1 MRFPASF
8 TRILSAAALTVGLPI
23 VAQEPVTA
31 PAPTERTAASL
42 SPSLEP
48 LVNDTLADGINIPEG
63 PIDAALGLI
72 EILTGRTVLRAQNIP
87 QVPFSLV
94 INQPV
99 THTEALMAIE
109 TTLALNGVAVAPLG
123 ERFVKVVPIGAAR
136 VEAPELIE
144 GSTLNLPPSGRIA
157 TKLFT
162 FKFVQV
168 GQFGSKIAT
177 LLNPQLGGT
186 MPFEQ
191 ANALL
196 VTDSISTLQR
206 IELLVR
212 ELDQPNV
219 ASLEPKFYPLVYAKA
234 SDLANQMRN
243 ILQGPAAQQL
253 GTATSFNADD
263 RTNQIIVI
271 SDARLHP
278 FFDKLIARLDV
289 RSDPNTRNEI
299 IYLKHADATEVATL
313 VSNLV
318 SGQNQATSRSESARR
333 TNAQPSVA
341 APPAPAVAAVQ
352 IAAAGAGANS
362 NEFSQLVTIL
372 PDERSNAVVVSGTVE
387 DIRLIKE
394 LIDQIDVLLAQ
405 VRIEVVIAEV
415 TLTDAASSGISQ
427 LGLLVQDGKL
437 VGFNGGG
444 AGISV
449 TGTGFE
455 VADGSIEDFASQN
468 FAVLADN
475 NLSGV
480 ISLATTPRKSN
491 AEFLQVPA
499 VVTTHNKEAE
509 FFVGQDIPVL
519 GSFIPDAAGTTTT
532 STAYRTTVNNRQV
545 GIRLI
550 VKPLIGS
557 NGSVQ
562 LEIEQ
567 SVEDVIRTTLID
579 GNEQPVVGQREMK
592 SFISVQ
598 DRDIIVI
605 GGLQRG
611 TDQKSTNRLG
621 PIPFIGD
628 LLGSRTRS
636 NEKTDLIFFLRP
648 TILSKSADDNES
660 ALDRIDRMS
669 NADDVKRVLNE
680 ESLIQE
686 NDALK
691 KNTPRG
697 HGPISSR

>member
-1 MRFPASF
+1 MRFTATILRLTCLALLLVGGP
-8 TRILSAAALTVGLPI
+8 LSAQEDAA
-23 VAQEPVTA
+23 AR
-31 PAPTERTAASL
+31 PATLL
-42 SPSLEP
+42 SPSLTP
-48 LVNDTLADGINIPEG
+48 LSNEVLADGINIPEG

-72 EILTGRTVLRAQNIP
+72 EILTGRTVLRAQSLP
-87 QVPFSLV
+87 QTPFTL
-94 INQPV
+94 IIGQPV
-99 THTEALMAIE
+99 THAEALLAIE

-123 ERFVKVVPIGAAR
+123 ERFVKVVPIGSVR
-136 VEAPELIE
+136 IESPELIE
-144 GSTLNLPPSGRIA
+144 GSTLNLNPSGRIA

-162 FKFVQV
+162 FEFVQV
-168 GQFGSKIAT
+168 GQFGGKIAS
-177 LLNPQLGGT
+177 LLNPQLGGA

-206 IELLVR
+206 IELLVAQ
-212 ELDQPNV
+212 LDQPNV
-219 ASLEPKFYPLVYAKA
+219 SSLEPKFYPLVYAKA

-243 ILQGPAAQQL
+243 ILQGPASQQL
-253 GTATSFNADD
+253 GTSTSFNADD

-271 SDARLHP
+271 SDQRLHP

-299 IYLKHADATEVATL
+299 IYLKHADATEVASL

-333 TNAQPSVA
+333 PSNQATPTPAVQTVA
-341 APPAPAVAAVQ
+341 ANVGVA
-352 IAAAGAGANS
+352 S

-415 TLTDAASSGISQ
+415 TLTDAASTGISE

-444 AGISV
+444 PGFGVS
-449 TGTGFE
+449 GTGFE
-455 VADGSIEDFASQN
+455 TAGGGVEDFASQN
-468 FAVLADN
+468 FAL
-475 NLSGV
+475 LSDYTLTGV
-480 ISLATTPRKSN
+480 ISLGTTPRTNN

-519 GSFIPDAAGTTTT
+519 GSFIPDAAGSNVTTG

-567 SVEDVIRTTLID
+567 VVEDVIGNTTID
-579 GNEQPVVGQREMK
+579 GNPQPIVGQREMK

-598 DRDIIVI
+598 DGEIIVM

-611 TDQKSTNRLG
+611 NNRKETNRFG
-621 PIPFIGD
+621 PLPFIGD
-628 LLGSRTRS
+628 LLGLRTRS

-648 TILSKSADDNES
+648 TILSAGGTDNEG
-660 ALDRIDRMS
+660 AMNRVDKMP
-669 NADDVKRVLNE
+669 NAEQVKRALNSE
-680 ESLIQE
+680 PLEKPKT
-686 NDALK
+686 NFF
-691 KNTPRG
+691 P
-697 HGPISSR
+697 

>member
-1 MRFPASF
+1 MRFTAPIIRLTSILCLLVAGP
-8 TRILSAAALTVGLPI
+8 LSA
-23 VAQEPVTA
+23 QD
-31 PAPTERTAASL
+31 PAPVDASSNL
-42 SPSLEP
+42 SPSLLPISNE
-48 LVNDTLADGINIPEG
+48 VLAEGIVIPEG
-63 PIDAALGLI
+63 PIDSAFGLI
-72 EILTGRTVLRAQNIP
+72 EILTGREVLQSPQIPANTV
-87 QVPFSLV
+87 FSLT
-94 INQPV
+94 IEQPL
-99 THTEALMAIE
+99 TYTEALMAIE
-109 TTLALNGVAVAPLG
+109 TTLQLNGIAVTPLG
-123 ERFVKVVPIGAAR
+123 DRFVQVVPIGSAR
-136 VEAPELIE
+136 ISAPDLIE
-144 GSTLNLPPSGRIA
+144 GSTLDLEPSGRIA

-162 FKFVQV
+162 FEFVQV
-168 GQFGSKIAT
+168 GQFGGKIAS
-177 LLNPQLGGT
+177 LLNPQLGGA

-206 IELLVR
+206 VELLVR

-219 ASLEPKFYPLVYAKA
+219 SSLEPKFYPLVYAKA

-243 ILQGPAAQQL
+243 ILQGPAAQQM
-253 GTATSFNADD
+253 GTSTSFNADD

-271 SDARLHP
+271 SDKRLHP

-299 IYLKHADATEVATL
+299 IYLKHADATEVASL

-333 TNAQPSVA
+333 PNGQTAT
-341 APPAPAVAAVQ
+341 PAPATVTPATLTPA
-352 IAAAGAGANS
+352 IPNS
-362 NEFSQLVTIL
+362 SEFSQLVTVL

-387 DIRLIKE
+387 DIRLIRE

-415 TLTDAASSGISQ
+415 TITDAASTGISQ

-437 VGFNGGG
+437 VGFNAGGPG
-444 AGISV
+444 FGVA
-449 TGTGFE
+449 GTGFQVE
-455 VADGSIEDFASQN
+455 NGTIEDFAAAN
-468 FAVLADN
+468 FATLADN
-475 NLSGV
+475 NLSGL
-480 ISLATTPRKSN
+480 ISLATTPRKNN

-519 GSFIPDAAGTTTT
+519 GSFIPDAAGSVGGT

-545 GIRLI
+545 GIRLL
-550 VKPLIGS
+550 VKPLIGN

-567 SVEDVIRTTLID
+567 VVEDVIGTTTID
-579 GNEQPVVGQREMK
+579 DNPQPIVGQREMK

-598 DRDIIVI
+598 DGEIIVM

-611 TDQKSTNRLG
+611 NNRKETNRIG
-621 PIPFIGD
+621 PLPFIGD
-628 LLGSRTRS
+628 LLGLKTRS

-648 TILSKSADDNES
+648 TILSAGEKDNEE
-660 ALDRIDRMS
+660 AMERVNRMP
-669 NADDVKRVLNE
+669 NADQVNRALNSE
-680 ESLIQE
+680 PLEDPPTSFLQT
-686 NDALK
+686 N
-691 KNTPRG
+691 
-697 HGPISSR
+697 

>member
-1 MRFPASF
+1 MRF
-8 TRILSAAALTVGLPI
+8 
-23 VAQEPVTA
+23 TA
-31 PAPTERTAASL
+31 PIIRLISLAMLCLGGPLTAQNPPATERNAAI
-42 SPSLEP
+42 SPSLVP
-48 LVNDTLADGINIPEG
+48 LSNDVLEEGINIPEG

-72 EILTGRTVLRAQNIP
+72 EILTGRTVLRAQSLP
-87 QVPFSLV
+87 QTPFSL
-94 INQPV
+94 IIAQPV
-99 THTEALMAIE
+99 THAEALMAIE
-109 TTLALNGVAVAPLG
+109 TTLALNGIAVAPLG
-123 ERFVKVVPIGAAR
+123 ERFVKVVPIGSAR
-136 VEAPELIE
+136 IESPELIE
-144 GSTLNLPPSGRIA
+144 GSTLALAPSGRIA

-162 FKFVQV
+162 FEFVQV
-168 GQFGSKIAT
+168 GQFGGKIAS
-177 LLNPQLGGT
+177 LLNPQLGGA

-206 IELLVR
+206 IELLVTQ
-212 ELDQPNV
+212 LDQPNV
-219 ASLEPKFYPLVYAKA
+219 SSLEPKFYPLVYAKA

-253 GTATSFNADD
+253 GTSTSFNADD

-271 SDARLHP
+271 SDKRLHP

-299 IYLKHADATEVATL
+299 IYLKHADATEVASL
-313 VSNLV
+313 VSSLV

-333 TNAQPSVA
+333 PNNQGV
-341 APPAPAVAAVQ
+341 APAATTPTSQ
-352 IAAAGAGANS
+352 AAAALGANS
-362 NEFSQLVTIL
+362 SEFSQLVTVL

-394 LIDQIDVLLAQ
+394 LIDKIDVLLAQ

-415 TLTDAASSGISQ
+415 TLSDAASTGISQ
-427 LGLLVQDGKL
+427 LGLLVQNGKL
-437 VGFNGGG
+437 VGFNAG
-444 AGISV
+444 AAGLSV
-449 TGTGFE
+449 
-455 VADGSIEDFASQN
+455 AGSGLTVQDPDFGDFASEDFALLS
-468 FAVLADN
+468 DN
-475 NLSGV
+475 TLSGI

-519 GSFIPDAAGTTTT
+519 GSFIPDAAGVGVGNNA
-532 STAYRTTVNNRQV
+532 TAYRTTVNNRQV
-545 GIRLI
+545 GIRLL

-567 SVEDVIRTTLID
+567 SVEDVIRTTEID
-579 GNEQPVVGQREMK
+579 GNPQPVVGQREMK

-598 DRDIIVI
+598 NNEIIVI

-611 TDQKSTNRLG
+611 NNQGSTSRFG

-628 LLGSRTRS
+628 LLGSRTRN

-648 TILSKSADDNES
+648 TILSAGEMNYES
-660 ALDRIDRMS
+660 AQERVNRMP
-669 NADDVKRVLNE
+669 NRDAVNRALNQEPLIE
-680 ESLIQE
+680 EQST
-686 NDALK
+686 DGA
-691 KNTPRG
+691 R
-697 HGPISSR
+697 SSRNGPPSRR

>member
-1 MRFPASF
+1 MRFTATILRLTCLALLLVGGP
-8 TRILSAAALTVGLPI
+8 LSAQEDAA
-23 VAQEPVTA
+23 AR
-31 PAPTERTAASL
+31 PAPLL
-42 SPSLEP
+42 SPSLTP
-48 LVNDTLADGINIPEG
+48 LSNEVLADGINIPEG

-72 EILTGRTVLRAQNIP
+72 EILTGRTVLRAQSLP
-87 QVPFSLV
+87 QTPFTL
-94 INQPV
+94 IIAQPV
-99 THTEALMAIE
+99 THAEALLAIE

-123 ERFVKVVPIGAAR
+123 ERFVKVVPIGSVR
-136 VEAPELIE
+136 IEAPELIE
-144 GSTLNLPPSGRIA
+144 GSTLNLNPSGRIA

-162 FKFVQV
+162 FEFVQV
-168 GQFGSKIAT
+168 GQFGGKIAS
-177 LLNPQLGGT
+177 LLNPQLGGA

-206 IELLVR
+206 IELLVAQ
-212 ELDQPNV
+212 LDQPNV
-219 ASLEPKFYPLVYAKA
+219 SSLEPKFYPLVYAKA

-243 ILQGPAAQQL
+243 ILQGPASQQL
-253 GTATSFNADD
+253 GTSTSFNADD

-271 SDARLHP
+271 SDQRLHP

-299 IYLKHADATEVATL
+299 IYLKHADATEVASL

-333 TNAQPSVA
+333 PSNQATPTPAVQTVA
-341 APPAPAVAAVQ
+341 ANVGVA
-352 IAAAGAGANS
+352 S

-415 TLTDAASSGISQ
+415 TLTDAASTGISE

-444 AGISV
+444 PGFGIS
-449 TGTGFE
+449 GTGFE
-455 VADGSIEDFASQN
+455 TAGGGVEDFASQN
-468 FAVLADN
+468 FAL
-475 NLSGV
+475 LSGYTLTGV
-480 ISLATTPRKSN
+480 ISLGTTPRTNN

-519 GSFIPDAAGTTTT
+519 GSFIPDAAGSNVTTG

-567 SVEDVIRTTLID
+567 VVEDVIGNTTID
-579 GNEQPVVGQREMK
+579 GNPQPIVGQREMK

-598 DRDIIVI
+598 DGEIIVM

-611 TDQKSTNRLG
+611 NNRKETNRFG

-628 LLGSRTRS
+628 LLGLRTRS

-648 TILSKSADDNES
+648 TILSAGGTDNEG
-660 ALDRIDRMS
+660 AMNRVDKMP
-669 NADDVKRVLNE
+669 NAEQVKRALNSE
-680 ESLIQE
+680 PLEKPKT
-686 NDALK
+686 NFF
-691 KNTPRG
+691 P
-697 HGPISSR
+697 

>member
-1 MRFPASF
+1 MRFTATILRLTCLALLLVGGP
-8 TRILSAAALTVGLPI
+8 LSAQEDAA
-23 VAQEPVTA
+23 AR
-31 PAPTERTAASL
+31 PATLL
-42 SPSLEP
+42 SPSLTP
-48 LVNDTLADGINIPEG
+48 LSNEVLADGINIPEG

-72 EILTGRTVLRAQNIP
+72 EILTGRTVLRAQSLP
-87 QVPFSLV
+87 QTPFTL
-94 INQPV
+94 IIAQPV
-99 THTEALMAIE
+99 THAEALLAIE

-123 ERFVKVVPIGAAR
+123 ERFVKVVPIGSVR
-136 VEAPELIE
+136 IESPELIE
-144 GSTLNLPPSGRIA
+144 GSTLNLNPSGRIA

-162 FKFVQV
+162 FEFVQV
-168 GQFGSKIAT
+168 GQFGGKIAS
-177 LLNPQLGGT
+177 LLNPQLGGA

-206 IELLVR
+206 IELLV
-212 ELDQPNV
+212 EQLDQPNV
-219 ASLEPKFYPLVYAKA
+219 SSLEPKFYPLVYAKA

-243 ILQGPAAQQL
+243 ILQGPASQQL
-253 GTATSFNADD
+253 GTSTSFNADD

-271 SDARLHP
+271 SDQRLHP

-299 IYLKHADATEVATL
+299 IYLKHADATEVASL

-333 TNAQPSVA
+333 PSNQATPTPAVQTVA
-341 APPAPAVAAVQ
+341 ANVGVA
-352 IAAAGAGANS
+352 S

-415 TLTDAASSGISQ
+415 TLTDAASTGISE

-444 AGISV
+444 PGFGIS
-449 TGTGFE
+449 GTGFE
-455 VADGSIEDFASQN
+455 TAGGGVEDFASQN
-468 FAVLADN
+468 FAL
-475 NLSGV
+475 LSGYTLTGV
-480 ISLATTPRKSN
+480 ISLGTTPRTNN

-519 GSFIPDAAGTTTT
+519 GSFIPDAAGSNVTTG

-567 SVEDVIRTTLID
+567 VVEDVIGNTTID
-579 GNEQPVVGQREMK
+579 GNPQPIVGQREMK

-598 DRDIIVI
+598 DGEIIVM

-611 TDQKSTNRLG
+611 NNRKETNRFG
-621 PIPFIGD
+621 PLPFIGD
-628 LLGSRTRS
+628 LLGLRTRS

-648 TILSKSADDNES
+648 TILSAGGTDNEG
-660 ALDRIDRMS
+660 AMNRVDKMP
-669 NADDVKRVLNE
+669 NAEQVKRALNRE
-680 ESLIQE
+680 PLEKPKT
-686 NDALK
+686 NFF
-691 KNTPRG
+691 P
-697 HGPISSR
+697 

>member
-1 MRFPASF
+1 M
-8 TRILSAAALTVGLPI
+8 LS
-23 VAQEPVTA
+23 E
-31 PAPTERTAASL
+31 
-42 SPSLEP
+42 
-48 LVNDTLADGINIPEG
+48 GINIPDG
-63 PIDAALGLI
+63 PIDAAFGLI
-72 EILTGRTVLRAQNIP
+72 EYLTGREVLQSPSIP
-87 QVPFSLV
+87 PNTSFSL
-94 INQPV
+94 IIGQPL

-109 TTLALNGVAVAPLG
+109 TTLQLNGIAVTPLG
-123 ERFVKVVPIGAAR
+123 TRFIQVVPIGAAR
-136 VEAPELIE
+136 ISTPDLIE
-144 GSTLNLPPSGRIA
+144 GSTLNMAPSGRIA

-162 FKFVQV
+162 FEFVQV
-168 GQFGSKIAT
+168 GQFGGKIAS
-177 LLNPQLGGT
+177 LLNPQLGGA

-212 ELDQPNV
+212 ALDQPNV
-219 ASLEPKFYPLVYAKA
+219 SSLEPKFYPLVYAKA

-253 GTATSFNADD
+253 GTSTSFNSDD

-271 SDARLHP
+271 SDRRLHP

-299 IYLKHADATEVATL
+299 IYLKHADATEVASL

-333 TNAQPSVA
+333 PNGQSATVAPTPLTPAAQTAGVA
-341 APPAPAVAAVQ
+341 
-352 IAAAGAGANS
+352 IGANS
-362 NEFSQLVTIL
+362 SEFSQLVTIL

-394 LIDQIDVLLAQ
+394 LIDKIDVLLAQ

-415 TLTDAASSGISQ
+415 TLTDASSTGISQ

-444 AGISV
+444 PGIGISGSGREAVAGAEV
-449 TGTGFE
+449 T
-455 VADGSIEDFASQN
+455 DFLSEA
-468 FAVLADN
+468 FATFPDN

-480 ISLATTPRKSN
+480 ISLGTTPRKNN

-519 GSFIPDAAGTTTT
+519 GSFIPDSAGTATTGA
-532 STAYRTTVNNRQV
+532 TAYRTTVNNRQV
-545 GIRLI
+545 GIRLL
-550 VKPLIGS
+550 VKPLIGN

-567 SVEDVIRTTLID
+567 VVEDVIGTTTID
-579 GNEQPVVGQREMK
+579 DNPQPIVGQREMK

-598 DRDIIVI
+598 DGEIIVM

-611 TDQKSTNRLG
+611 NNRRETNRLG
-621 PIPFIGD
+621 PIPFLGD
-628 LLGSRTRS
+628 LLGLRTRS

-648 TILSKSADDNES
+648 TILSAGAVDNEE
-660 ALDRIDRMS
+660 AMDRVDLMP
-669 NADDVKRVLNE
+669 NAEQVKRALNSE
-680 ESLIQE
+680 PLDDPKTNFFE
-686 NDALK
+686 
-691 KNTPRG
+691 
-697 HGPISSR
+697 

>member
-1 MRFPASF
+1 MRFTALNSF
-8 TRILSAAALTVGLPI
+8 RLGLALLLAHTPLAAQT
-23 VAQEPVTA
+23 TA
-31 PAPTERTAASL
+31 PDVASIAASL
-42 SPSLEP
+42 SPSLAP
-48 LVNDTLADGINIPEG
+48 VADGMLTEGINIPEG

-72 EILTGRTVLRAQNIP
+72 EILTGREVLRSP
-87 QVPFSLV
+87 QVPANSVFTLT
-94 INQPV
+94 IEQPL
-99 THTEALMAIE
+99 THAEALMAIE
-109 TTLALNGVAVAPLG
+109 TTLALNGIAVAPLG

-136 VEAPELIE
+136 IESPELIE
-144 GSTLNLPPSGRIA
+144 GSTLGLAPSGRIA

-162 FKFVQV
+162 FEFVQV
-168 GQFGSKIAT
+168 SQFGSKIAT
-177 LLNPQLGGT
+177 LLNQQLGGA

-206 IELLVR
+206 IEILVN
-212 ELDQPNV
+212 ELDRPNV
-219 ASLEPKFYPLVYAKA
+219 DSLEPKFYPLVYAKA

-253 GTATSFNADD
+253 GTSTSFNADD

-271 SDARLHP
+271 SDPRLHP
-278 FFDKLIARLDV
+278 FFDKLISRLDV

-299 IYLKHADATEVATL
+299 IYLKHAEATEVATL

-333 TNAQPSVA
+333 PNTPQPTAQPANNNATA
-341 APPAPAVAAVQ
+341 AL
-352 IAAAGAGANS
+352 GANS
-362 NEFSQLVTIL
+362 SEFSQLVTIL

-394 LIDQIDVLLAQ
+394 LIDKIDVLLAQ

-415 TLTDAASSGISQ
+415 TLSDNDSTGISAM
-427 LGLLVQDGKL
+427 GLVVQDGKL
-437 VGFNGGG
+437 AGFTGG
-444 AGISV
+444 APGLSIGGSGRPAP
-449 TGTGFE
+449 TG
-455 VADGSIEDFASQN
+455 S
-468 FAVLADN
+468 
-475 NLSGV
+475 NLSDFISETYATFENNQLTGV
-480 ISLATTPRKSN
+480 LSVGSSPRKSN

-519 GSFIPDAAGTTTT
+519 GSFIPDAAGTTANPET

-545 GIRLI
+545 GIRLL
-550 VKPLIGS
+550 VKPLIGN

-567 SVEDVIRTTLID
+567 TVEDIIGNTTID
-579 GNEQPVVGQREMK
+579 GNSQPIVGQREMS

-598 DRDIIVI
+598 DGDIIVM

-611 TDQKSTNRLG
+611 NNRSDTNRFG

-628 LLGSRTRS
+628 LLGLRNRS
-636 NEKTDLIFFLRP
+636 EEKTDLIFFLRP
-648 TILSKSADDNES
+648 TVLNPGAIDNSAAMN
-660 ALDRIDRMS
+660 RVDRMTNS
-669 NADDVKRVLNE
+669 DEVQRVLDQQP
-680 ESLIQE
+680 LIE
-686 NDALK
+686 PRREPSNDSP
-691 KNTPRG
+691 T
-697 HGPISSR
+697 HGPRRR

>member
-1 MRFPASF
+1 MRF
-8 TRILSAAALTVGLPI
+8 
-23 VAQEPVTA
+23 TA
-31 PAPTERTAASL
+31 PFFLRLGLLCATACLPVAAQTDAVATDTTSPAEL
-42 SPSLEP
+42 SPSLTP
-48 LVNDTLADGINIPEG
+48 LAEGVLTEGINIPEG

-72 EILTGRTVLRAQNIP
+72 EILTGRTVLRGPNLP
-87 QVPFSLV
+87 TTPFSLTV
-94 INQPV
+94 NQPL
-99 THTEALMAIE
+99 THSEALLAIE

-123 ERFVKVVPIGAAR
+123 DRFVKVVPIGSAR
-136 VEAPELIE
+136 IESPELIE
-144 GSTLNLPPSGRIA
+144 GSTLTMAPSGRIA

-162 FKFVQV
+162 FEFVQV
-168 GQFGSKIAT
+168 AQFGGKIAS
-177 LLNPQLGGT
+177 LLNPQLGGA

-206 IELLVR
+206 IELLVQ

-234 SDLANQMRN
+234 SDLANKMRN

-253 GTATSFNADD
+253 GTSTTFNADD

-271 SDARLHP
+271 SDPRLHP

-299 IYLKHADATEVATL
+299 IYLKHADATEVASL

-318 SGQNQATSRSESARR
+318 SGQNQATSRSESVRAP
-333 TNAQPSVA
+333 QPTPA
-341 APPAPAVAAVQ
+341 ANTTATVTASLD
-352 IAAAGAGANS
+352 ANS
-362 NEFSQLVTIL
+362 SEFSQLVTIL

-387 DIRLIKE
+387 DIRLIRE
-394 LIDQIDVLLAQ
+394 LIDKIDVLLAQ

-415 TLTDAASSGISQ
+415 TLSDESSTGISS
-427 LGLLVQDGKL
+427 LGLLVQDGRL
-437 VGFNGGG
+437 VGFNS
-444 AGISV
+444 AGPGYNV
-449 TGTGFE
+449 AGTGFT
-455 VADGSIEDFASQN
+455 VDNGSIEDFASEN
-468 FAVLADN
+468 FALLSGY
-475 NLSGV
+475 NLSGI
-480 ISLATTPRKSN
+480 ISLGTTPRKSN

-519 GSFIPDAAGTTTT
+519 GSFIPDAAGSGSGT

-545 GIRLI
+545 GIRLL
-550 VKPLIGS
+550 VKPLIGI

-567 SVEDVIRTTLID
+567 SVEDVIRTTTID
-579 GNEQPVVGQREMK
+579 GNPQPIVGQREMK

-611 TDQKSTNRLG
+611 SKSKDTSRLG

-628 LLGSRTRS
+628 LFGERSRS
-636 NEKTDLIFFLRP
+636 DQKTDLIFFLRP
-648 TILSKSADDNES
+648 TILSNSSKDNENARARIES
-660 ALDRIDRMS
+660 MPNAADIKQVVDEAPLLD
-669 NADDVKRVLNE
+669 
-680 ESLIQE
+680 
-686 NDALK
+686 
-691 KNTPRG
+691 
-697 HGPISSR
+697 SR

>member
-1 MRFPASF
+1 MRF
-8 TRILSAAALTVGLPI
+8 
-23 VAQEPVTA
+23 TA
-31 PAPTERTAASL
+31 PIIRLTSVALLLWGGPLTAQDSAPADNGAAI
-42 SPSLEP
+42 SPSLVP
-48 LVNDTLADGINIPEG
+48 LTNDVLSEGINIPDG
-63 PIDAALGLI
+63 PVDAAFGLI
-72 EILTGRTVLRAQNIP
+72 EFLTGREVLQSPTIP
-87 QVPFSLV
+87 PNTSFSL
-94 INQPV
+94 IIDQPL

-109 TTLALNGVAVAPLG
+109 TTLQLNGIAVTPLG
-123 ERFVKVVPIGAAR
+123 ARFIQVVPIGAAR
-136 VEAPELIE
+136 ISTPDLIE
-144 GSTLNLPPSGRIA
+144 GSTLDLAPSGRIA

-162 FKFVQV
+162 FEFVQV
-168 GQFGSKIAT
+168 GQFGGKIAS
-177 LLNPQLGGT
+177 LLNPQLGGA

-212 ELDQPNV
+212 ALDQPNV
-219 ASLEPKFYPLVYAKA
+219 SSLEPKFYPLVYAKA

-253 GTATSFNADD
+253 GTSTSFNSDD

-271 SDARLHP
+271 SDRRLHP

-299 IYLKHADATEVATL
+299 IYLKHADATEVASL

-333 TNAQPSVA
+333 PNGQGPATVTPANLTPAAQTA
-341 APPAPAVAAVQ
+341 AAAV
-352 IAAAGAGANS
+352 GVNS
-362 NEFSQLVTIL
+362 SEFSQLVTIL

-387 DIRLIKE
+387 DIRLIRE
-394 LIDQIDVLLAQ
+394 LIDKIDVLLAQ

-415 TLTDAASSGISQ
+415 TLTDAASTGISE

-444 AGISV
+444 PGFGVS
-449 TGTGFE
+449 GTGFE
-455 VADGSIEDFASQN
+455 VDGGGIDDFASQN
-468 FAVLADN
+468 FALLTDS
-475 NLSGV
+475 NLTGL
-480 ISLATTPRKSN
+480 ISLGTTPRKNN

-519 GSFIPDAAGTTTT
+519 GSFIPDAAGSTNQN
-532 STAYRTTVNNRQV
+532 TAYRTTVNNRQV
-545 GIRLI
+545 GIRLL
-550 VKPLIGS
+550 VKPLIGK

-567 SVEDVIRTTLID
+567 VVEDVIGNTTID
-579 GNEQPVVGQREMK
+579 GNPQPIVGQREMK

-598 DRDIIVI
+598 DGEIIVM

-611 TDQKSTNRLG
+611 NNRKETNRLG
-621 PIPFIGD
+621 PLPWIGD
-628 LLGSRTRS
+628 LLGLRTRNS
-636 NEKTDLIFFLRP
+636 EKTDLIFFLRP
-648 TILSKSADDNES
+648 TILSVASTDNES
-660 ALDRIDRMS
+660 AMNRVDLMP
-669 NADDVKRVLNE
+669 NADQVKR
-680 ESLIQE
+680 
-686 NDALK
+686 ALK
-691 KNTPRG
+691 SEPLDDPKTNFFE
-697 HGPISSR
+697 